1 MTENLSTAIN
11 LATIAN
17 WVMIIGV
24 AVLIYLSRGTSGHH
38 KTSRKTLKK

>member
-17 WVMIIGV
+17 WIMIIGV
-24 AVLIYLSRGTSGHH
+24 AVLLYVSRGTSHHH
-38 KTSRKTLKK
+38 KSSRKTLKK